1 MSSNGRYDLYNFMI
15 YKVLKLWYDKLIIF
29 GLIRKVMFMNYLST
43 RDTSVSL
50 TSSQAIAK
58 GISSDGGLF
67 VPDSIPA
74 VSLEEIAALADE
86 SYIGRAKNILGRF
99 LTDFTDEELD
109 SCVKGAYE
117 TGFSSE
123 KVAPVVSIKG
133 NMNVLELF
141 KGPTCAFKDMALQ
154 ILPRLLTVAGGK
166 AAKGTEIVILVATS
180 GDTGKAAL
188 EGFRDVENTRILVF
202 YPSDGVSPMQKLQ
215 MCTQEG
221 KNVAVSAISGNF
233 DDAQSGVKRIFT
245 DPAIIAKLKENGMA
259 FSSANSINWGRLAPQ
274 IVYYFSAYCDLVKD
288 GKINCG
294 DKINVVVPTGNFG
307 NILAAYYAKEMGL
320 PVKKLICASNSNSV
334 LTEFLTTGTYDRN
347 RKFYTTISPSMD
359 ILISSNLE
367 RLLYSLA
374 GSEKV
379 KEWMKLL
386 STEGKYTVD
395 GETLA
400 KIKELFAA
408 GCCDDDKTKA
418 TIAKIY
424 NENGYLCDTH
434 TGVAVAVYEDYVA
447 STGDDIPTVIA
458 STASPFKFSKAVLE
472 AVEGKASDLNEFDM
486 VTKLAE
492 ITGNECPSQLAGLRD
507 KQVRFTGCCEKSGMD
522 RVVFDMLG
530 IN

>member
-1 MSSNGRYDLYNFMI
+1 M
-15 YKVLKLWYDKLIIF
+15 K
-29 GLIRKVMFMNYLST
+29 YLST
-43 RDTSVSL
+43 RDTSVSI
-50 TSSQAIAK
+50 TSSEAIAK

-67 VPDSIPA
+67 VPESIPS
-74 VSLEEIAALADE
+74 VSLDEIAALAGE

-99 LTDFTDEELD
+99 LTDFTEEELD

-123 KVAPVVSIKG
+123 KVAPVVTVRD
-133 NMNVLELF
+133 NMNILELF

-188 EGFRDVENTRILVF
+188 EGFKDVENTRILVF

-221 KNVAVSAISGNF
+221 KNVSVCAITGNF

-245 DPAIIAKLKENGMA
+245 DPSIIEKLAQNGMA

-274 IVYYFSAYCDLVKD
+274 IVYYFSAYCDLVADKR
-288 GKINCG
+288 IACG

-307 NILAAYYAKEMGL
+307 NILAAYYAREMGL
-320 PVKKLICASNSNSV
+320 PINKLICASNSNSV

-395 GETLA
+395 AETLA
-400 KIKELFAA
+400 KIKDLFAA

-418 TIAKIY
+418 VIAKTY
-424 NENGYLCDTH
+424 KEENYLCDTH

-447 STGDDIPTVIA
+447 ATGDDIPTVIA

-472 AVEGKASDLNEFDM
+472 AVEGKESGLSEFDM
-486 VTKLAE
+486 VTRLAE
-492 ITGNECPSQLAGLRD
+492 VTGCTCPSQLANLRD
-507 KQVRFTGCCEKSGMD
+507 KEVRFTGCCEKAGMD
-522 RVVFDMLG
+522 EVVFNMLG
-530 IN
+530 I